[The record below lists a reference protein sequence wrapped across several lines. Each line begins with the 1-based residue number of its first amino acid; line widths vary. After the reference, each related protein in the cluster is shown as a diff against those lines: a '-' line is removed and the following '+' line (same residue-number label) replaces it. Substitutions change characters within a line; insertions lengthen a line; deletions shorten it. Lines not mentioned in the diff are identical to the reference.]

1 MPRNECQ
8 APKQQ
13 PVPPADSSSRGACQ
27 VEADGKQDKADI
39 RSGLDMG
46 GLEIQKMV
54 YRNT

>member
-8 APKQQ
+8 APKRQ
-13 PVPPADSSSRGACQ
+13 PVLPADSSSRGACQ

-39 RSGLDMG
+39 RAGLDMG